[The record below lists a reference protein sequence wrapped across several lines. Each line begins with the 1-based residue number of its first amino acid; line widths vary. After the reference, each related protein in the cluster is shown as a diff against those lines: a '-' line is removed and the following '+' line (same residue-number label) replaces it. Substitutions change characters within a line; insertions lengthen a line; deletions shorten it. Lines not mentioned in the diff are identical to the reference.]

1 MNVLR
6 SLSTSAGKCL
16 ESMKFGV
23 IRASIERETIGSNF
37 WGVSRNEGMHRMRTM
52 ARLHES
58 LFRIQMEIEEY
69 DAKFETLRRQAENS
83 FHQKASESQQK
94 HDFNKMRLV
103 ELQKKALTKSENI
116 LLFTLNGLEK
126 KGYIQNINNIIQY
139 TVKQHKMVHEEGLV
153 DDTQNENLIDAFD
166 HITSNVAKGQDI
178 LEMLDTQSWNVENEQ
193 ETEEGANENDTAF
206 GKWQHRMALEQDSD
220 TTTLAPHTVNQQHD
234 TNLATVPTIAP
245 TVPSDNLENT
255 QPQPVRQSLFAL

>member
-69 DAKFETLRRQAENS
+69 DAKYETLRRQAENS
-83 FHQKASESQQK
+83 FYQKASESQQK

-153 DDTQNENLIDAFD
+153 DDSQNENLIDAFD

-178 LEMLDTQSWNVENEQ
+178 LEMLDAQSLNVENEQ
-193 ETEEGANENDTAF
+193 ETEEGATESDTAF
-206 GKWQHRMALEQDSD
+206 GKWQHRMALEEGLS
-220 TTTLAPHTVNQQHD
+220 TTTLAPHTVNQQQD
-234 TNLATVPTIAP
+234 TGLNTVPDMAP
-245 TVPSDNLENT
+245 MLASETHENT
-255 QPQPVRQSLFAL
+255 LQQPARQSLFAL